1 MTIIPT
7 ANQFPRDGAPH
18 EMARQVRGLAIVSIG
33 SCIKRINKLHYKV
46 KSQSK
51 GDDVWYEVVRQYG
64 HNLGGHQEGQW
75 TCTCPDF
82 QYRKIVCKHVYAVGF
97 SKELRRRIVQQD
109 VVQSPQLPI
118 ASQSVE
124 CPKCKLSDNIV
135 KDGRRL
141 NKSGAIQKYLCRSC
155 NHRFILNIGFE
166 HAKKNPKIITVA
178 IDLYFKGVSLR
189 KVADHIKQFHNI
201 KIDQTSILRWI
212 QRFADEVAPFV
223 DSLTPPHVSG
233 IYHVDEMMVHVRK
246 EQIEKGHYAWLWNLM
261 DDTTRFW
268 VTSKISQRRE
278 VADAR
283 AVFQDARIKT
293 ALPKAII
300 HDGLPSYDKAYRQ
313 EYFRKR
319 KDVKNIRSISVR
331 NEGLNS
337 RVERLNGTMRD
348 REKVMRGMHSKE
360 SAQKIIEAMRIHYN
374 YCRVHSQLGKT
385 PAEQAG
391 IKLDLSGNK
400 IESLMRMAGNKV
412 VLGFNHDETGRH
424 S

>member
-1 MTIIPT
+1 MPIIQPSS
-7 ANQFPRDGAPH
+7 QFPKDGTTK
-18 EMARQVRGLAIVSIG
+18 EMARQVRGLSILSIG
-33 SCIKRINKLHYKV
+33 SSIKRINKLHYKV
-46 KSQSK
+46 RSQSSEET
-51 GDDVWYEVVRQYG
+51 WYEVVKLYG

-118 ASQSVE
+118 ASQSIE
-124 CPKCKLSDNIV
+124 CPKCKLSQNVV
-135 KDGRRL
+135 KDGKRM
-141 NKSGAIQKYLCRSC
+141 NKSGAIQKYLCRVC
-155 NHRFILNIGFE
+155 DYRFIVNIGFE
-166 HAKKNPKIITVA
+166 HSKKNPRIITLA

-189 KVADHIKQFHNI
+189 KVADHIKQFHSV
-201 KIDQTSILRWI
+201 KVDHTSVLDWI
-212 QRFADEVAPFV
+212 HRFADEVAPFV

-246 EQIEKGHYAWLWNLM
+246 EQMEKGHYAWLWNLM

-268 VTSKISQRRE
+268 ISSKVSQRRE
-278 VADAR
+278 TADAR
-283 AVFQDARIKT
+283 VVFQDQKDKT
-293 ALPKAII
+293 GTPKAII
-300 HDGLPSYDKAYRQ
+300 HDGLTSYNQAFQK
-313 EYFRKR
+313 EYFTLKNPR
-319 KDVKNIRSISVR
+319 VKNVRSISVR

-360 SAQKIIEAMRIHYN
+360 SAQKIVEAMRIHYN
-374 YCRVHSQLGKT
+374 YCREHSQLGKT

-391 IKLDLSGNK
+391 IKLELGNTRV
-400 IESLMRMAGNKV
+400 ESLIRMASK
-412 VLGFNHDETGRH
+412 DK
-424 S
+424 